1 MKKNNKSKSS
11 KPNKLNKKLLL
22 GSIVVI
28 VIIVVV
34 IIEIVIFINKDDTT
48 VTSGLNTEVWLG
60 PNETVGID
68 NGADNIVLRI
78 DSDLNYVEGEEF
90 EVPYTLIV
98 NEVEYKGTYRFATGY
113 SIHSEPNNIPYKVD
127 FNGIETGKVSV
138 MVTEN

>member
-1 MKKNNKSKSS
+1 MKKNNRAKS
-11 KPNKLNKKLLL
+11 NKLNKKTIL
-22 GSIVVI
+22 GIIVAI

-34 IIEIVIFINKDDTT
+34 IIEIIIFINKDDTT
-48 VTSGLNTEVWLG
+48 ITSGLNTGVWLG

-68 NGADNIVLRI
+68 NGSDNIVLRI

-127 FNGIETGKVSV
+127 FTGIETGKVSV

>member
-1 MKKNNKSKSS
+1 MKKNNRAKS
-11 KPNKLNKKLLL
+11 NKLNKKTIL
-22 GSIVVI
+22 GIIVAI

-34 IIEIVIFINKDDTT
+34 IIEIIIFINKDDTT
-48 VTSGLNTEVWLG
+48 ITSGLNTEVWLG

-68 NGADNIVLRI
+68 NGPDNIVLRI

-127 FNGIETGKVSV
+127 FTGIETGKVSV